1 MGLLKE
7 FRDFALRGNVID
19 LAVGVIIGG
28 AFGKITSSL
37 VGDVMMP
44 ALGLVANN
52 ALDFKSRYI
61 RLFSAEQLAAATKT
75 TTEEANKLIDSGVP
89 FSIVS
94 ENKLPVI
101 AYGSFLTTVID
112 FAILAFCVFMVVKI
126 MNTAIKRLEALRK
139 AEVAAAPPAEPP
151 AQEKLLMEI
160 RDLLKA
166 K

>member
-19 LAVGVIIGG
+19 LAVGVIIG
-28 AFGKITSSL
+28 ASFGKITASL
-37 VGDVMMP
+37 VSDVMMP
-44 ALGLVANN
+44 PLGLVIGN
-52 ALDFKSRYI
+52 LDFKSLYYP
-61 RLFSAEQLAAATKT
+61 LFDGAAMVESGKLPDGYTIVQVQ
-75 TTEEANKLIDSGVP
+75 EA
-89 FSIVS
+89 
-94 ENKLPVI
+94 KLPVI
-101 AYGSFLTTVID
+101 AYGAFLTTVID
-112 FAILAFCVFMVVKI
+112 FAILAFCVFMVVKL

-160 RDLLKA
+160 RDLLKN